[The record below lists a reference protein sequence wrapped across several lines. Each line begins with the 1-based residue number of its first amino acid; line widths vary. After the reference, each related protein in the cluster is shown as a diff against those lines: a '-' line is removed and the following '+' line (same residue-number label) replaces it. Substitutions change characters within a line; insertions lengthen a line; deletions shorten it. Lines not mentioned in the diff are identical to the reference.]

1 MAVKRTKVTRKVDL
15 RTAYTMGGYSG
26 EYSWFVRTK
35 VIPIIGESALHPSP
49 PRSGSK
55 VREYKVTSKNLNR
68 VIKAL
73 GISNTRYSQVRAMK
87 KAVSKAGPDATAEM
101 IIKLVED
108 TQQPKGLDNFPVN
121 FRIPIHP
128 LSHNMMYEAKGN
140 RMVKT
145 TRYKNWRKHFF
156 KLIQAIVPDTCS
168 GVNLSKPLE
177 VIYRFGH
184 REKSNKGGVFDRP
197 NFQKSAQDCV
207 FEHFK
212 YDDSKVLD
220 SSVRGEF
227 VKEYTDGYIEVSIR
241 NT

>member
-1 MAVKRTKVTRKVDL
+1 MTRKRTKVTRKVDL
-15 RTAYTMGGYSG
+15 RNAYDMGGYSG
-26 EYSWFVRTK
+26 DYAWFIRTK
-35 VIPIIGESALHPSP
+35 VIPIIGESSIHSKDSRKGSRVKEYCVTQRNLH
-49 PRSGSK
+49 
-55 VREYKVTSKNLNR
+55 R

-73 GISNTRYSQVRAMK
+73 GIGSTRYNQVRAMK

-101 IIKLVED
+101 IIKLVEG
-108 TQQPKGLDNFPVN
+108 TQQPEGLDNFPIN

-168 GVNLSKPLE
+168 EVDLTKPLE

-212 YDDSKVLD
+212 VDDSKVLD

-227 VKEYTDGYIEVSIR
+227 VQEYTDGYIEVSIR